1 MISFGMTEEQELV
14 RDTLREFAAEVVR
27 PLARECDE
35 ASSIPDD
42 FLATSWELGLVTT
55 QIPEAFGGGGESR
68 APVTNAIILEE
79 LAHGDAALA
88 IAALAPSQFVNA
100 VIDHGTDDQQ
110 KELLPQFCKADY
122 HVGSLAIIEPG
133 PLSDP
138 LRPRTTAE
146 PKEDGFV
153 LSGQKSFVV
162 MGDRASH
169 FIVTARV
176 GESVEAFIIAADAA
190 GLTVSEPELNM
201 GLRGVTTVGLQLER
215 VELPANARL
224 GCNASGDAGSDVA
237 QIVANSRTALCAVML
252 GMSRAVLDYCIPY
265 SKDRVA
271 FDEPISKKQSI
282 AFRLAEMHI
291 EIEAMRN
298 LTWQAASYIE
308 NGLAATREARLARAY
323 VTEKA
328 MWIADNGVQVLGGH
342 GYIREHPVEM
352 WFRNA
357 RTLGVIEG
365 SVAI

>member
-35 ASSIPDD
+35 ASSIPAD
-42 FLATSWELGLVTT
+42 FLATCWELGLVTT

-88 IAALAPSQFVNA
+88 IAAMAPSQFVNT
-100 VIDHGTDDQQ
+100 VIDQGTEDQ
-110 KELLPQFCKADY
+110 KEALLPQFCGADY
-122 HVGSLAIIEPG
+122 HSGSLAIIEPG

-138 LRPRTTAE
+138 LRPRTVAE
-146 PKEDGFV
+146 AKEDGFV

-176 GESVEAFIIAADAA
+176 GEKLEAFIIASDAA

-201 GLRGVTTVGLQLER
+201 GLRGVTTVALQLER
-215 VELPANARL
+215 VELSASARL
-224 GCNASGDAGSDVA
+224 GGDAGSDVA
-237 QIVANSRTALCAVML
+237 QIVANSRTALCAIML
-252 GMSRAVLDYCIPY
+252 GMSRAVLDYCVPY
-265 SKDRVA
+265 TKDRVA

-308 NGLAATREARLARAY
+308 NGLDAMRESRLARSY
-323 VTEKA
+323 VVEKA

-342 GYIREHPVEM
+342 GFIREHPVEM